1 MALARVACP
10 SAWVGGGLRLRR
22 RARVLGVLK
31 EGFVGGE
38 YLRLRI
44 HREEPQLQIELDL
57 PVRQLLGRREPA
69 MAVPYYG
76 VLYHGVLKVLTMGY
90 STMGYSRYYGIIKVL
105 WDVWGT
111 QGATE
116 GTR

>member
-10 SAWVGGGLRLRR
+10 SAWVGGG
-22 RARVLGVLK
+22 ACVPVHGVLGVLK

-38 YLRLRI
+38 YLRLHI
-44 HREEPQLQIELDL
+44 HREEPQLQIELFL
-57 PVRQLLGRREPA
+57 PVRQLLRRREPA

-76 VLYHGVLKVLTMGY
+76 VLYY
-90 STMGYSRYYGIIKVL
+90 
-105 WDVWGT
+105 VWGT